1 MKWDK
6 REYFSIPNLMGY
18 FRILLIPIYLIV
30 YIRADS
36 VRDYQIAAGIMVL
49 SFLSDFL
56 DGKIARRFNMVT
68 EFGKI
73 LDPIADKMTQ
83 GTLALSFTFRYPA
96 MGVLLLLF
104 LLKETIMG
112 ILGAYMMRKGY
123 RMGGAKMHGKICTAV
138 LDLVMFLVLLLPN
151 LPYLAI
157 NLMVAASVCV
167 MAASLCLYLRMY
179 WNAWKQQKGSQ
190 EEIGAEE
197 IKEETKKGAAE
208 KTEKR
213 RSRKM
218 VIVIIAAVLVLF
230 ALGAILPFAR
240 QPKVTEKTK
249 KELEVEHF
257 YSDQPSGERAK
268 VISDN
273 GEALDER
280 LRLISQAE
288 EEIILSTFEFDSDTS
303 GTQMI
308 AALADAADRGVKVRV
323 LVDGF
328 PYLTTMWGNP
338 KFLALAQTE
347 NVEIRVYNPVRP
359 WKPWGIMGR
368 LHDKYLIADRTAY
381 ILGGRNTFDFFLGDQ
396 KGYKNYDWDMLVY
409 TKEASGD
416 SSLEQVRSYFESV
429 WKMPECKTFGKSRFW
444 KQNPSV
450 KKAEGEIADAVK
462 TLKEAYGDELGKIDY
477 KSITLPVNQ
486 IQLISNPTH
495 ILAKEPVVFY
505 TITEL
510 MKQAKEEVV
519 FHTPYV
525 ICDDWMLERLK
536 EVCEGDKDVKMMT
549 NSVANNGNPFG
560 AMDYQKNKEKI
571 RDTGVGILEYDK
583 GVSYHGKCFTVD
595 DRLAAIGSFNW
606 DMRSAYLDTEL
617 MLVVDSREVNEQLR
631 DEMKKYEQYALK
643 VTGKDTYEVP
653 EGVERQE
660 LSAKKK
666 FRIAV
671 LKTVA
676 GWARFLM

>member
-112 ILGAYMMRKGY
+112 ILGAYMMHKGY

-151 LPYLAI
+151 LPYLAV
-157 NLMVAASVCV
+157 NLMVAVSVCV
-167 MAASLCLYLRMY
+167 MAVSLCLYLRMY
-179 WNAWKQQKGSQ
+179 WNAWKQQKGSR
-190 EEIGAEE
+190 EEIGV
-197 IKEETKKGAAE
+197 
-208 KTEKR
+208 EKR

-249 KELEVEHF
+249 KELEVERF

-477 KSITLPVNQ
+477 ESITLPVNQ

-536 EVCEGDKDVKMMT
+536 EVCEGAKDVKMMT

-583 GVSYHGKCFTVD
+583 GVSYHGKCFTID

-631 DEMKKYEQYALK
+631 DEMKKYEQHALK

>member
-83 GTLALSFTFRYPA
+83 GTMALSFTFRYPA
-96 MGVLLLLF
+96 MGVLLSLF

-151 LPYLAI
+151 LPYLAV
-157 NLMVAASVCV
+157 NLMVAVSVCV
-167 MAASLCLYLRMY
+167 MAVSLCLYLRMY
-179 WNAWKQQKGSQ
+179 WNAWKRQRGSR
-190 EEIGAEE
+190 EEIGAE
-197 IKEETKKGAAE
+197 
-208 KTEKR
+208 KR
-213 RSRKM
+213 RSWKM

-230 ALGAILPFAR
+230 ALGAILPFVR

-249 KELEVEHF
+249 KELKVEHF
-257 YSDQPSGERAK
+257 YSDQTSEERAK

-303 GTQMI
+303 GMQMI
-308 AALADAADRGVKVRV
+308 AALADAAERGVKVRV
-323 LVDGF
+323 LADGF

-347 NVEIRVYNPVRP
+347 NVEIKVYNPLRP

-368 LHDKYLIADRTAY
+368 LHDKYLIVDRTAY

-450 KKAEGEIADAVK
+450 KKAAGEIAEAVK
-462 TLKEAYGDELGKIDY
+462 TLKEAYGDEIGKNDY
-477 KSITLPVNQ
+477 ESITLPVNQ

-536 EVCEGDKDVKMMT
+536 EVCKGDKDVKMMT

-571 RDTGVGILEYDK
+571 RATGVEILEYDG
-583 GVSYHGKCFTVD
+583 GVSYHGKCFTID

-617 MLVVDSREVNEQLR
+617 MLVVDSEEVNKQLR
-631 DEMKKYEQYALK
+631 EEMEKYEQHALK
-643 VTGKDTYEVP
+643 VTGRDTYEVP
-653 EGVERQE
+653 EGMEPQK

>member
-83 GTLALSFTFRYPA
+83 GTLALSFTFRYPV

-112 ILGAYMMRKGY
+112 ILGAYMMHKGY

-151 LPYLAI
+151 LPYLAV
-157 NLMVAASVCV
+157 NLMVAVSVCV
-167 MAASLCLYLRMY
+167 MAVSLCLYLRMY

-190 EEIGAEE
+190 EEIGA
-197 IKEETKKGAAE
+197 
-208 KTEKR
+208 EKR

-249 KELEVEHF
+249 KELEVERF

-273 GEALDER
+273 GEALEER

-308 AALADAADRGVKVRV
+308 AALADAAARGVKVRV

-477 KSITLPVNQ
+477 ESITLPVNQ

-525 ICDDWMLERLK
+525 ICDDWMLERLN

-571 RDTGVGILEYDK
+571 CDTGVEILEYDK
-583 GVSYHGKCFTVD
+583 GVSYHGKCFTID

-631 DEMKKYEQYALK
+631 DEMKKYEQHALK

>member
-151 LPYLAI
+151 LPYLAV

-167 MAASLCLYLRMY
+167 MAVSLCLYLRMY

-197 IKEETKKGAAE
+197 IKEETKKGAAK

-249 KELEVEHF
+249 KELEVERF

-303 GTQMI
+303 GMQMI

-338 KFLALAQTE
+338 KFLALAQME
-347 NVEIRVYNPVRP
+347 NAEIRVYNPVRP

-462 TLKEAYGDELGKIDY
+462 TLKEAYGDEFGKIDY
-477 KSITLPVNQ
+477 ESITLPVNQ

-525 ICDDWMLERLK
+525 SATTGCWKGLRRS
-536 EVCEGDKDVKMMT
+536 VK
-549 NSVANNGNPFG
+549 V
-560 AMDYQKNKEKI
+560 I
-571 RDTGVGILEYDK
+571 R
-583 GVSYHGKCFTVD
+583 
-595 DRLAAIGSFNW
+595 
-606 DMRSAYLDTEL
+606 M
-617 MLVVDSREVNEQLR
+617 
-631 DEMKKYEQYALK
+631 
-643 VTGKDTYEVP
+643 
-653 EGVERQE
+653 
-660 LSAKKK
+660 
-666 FRIAV
+666 
-671 LKTVA
+671 
-676 GWARFLM
+676 

>member
-112 ILGAYMMRKGY
+112 ILGAYMMHKGY

-151 LPYLAI
+151 LPYLAV
-157 NLMVAASVCV
+157 NLMVAVSVCV
-167 MAASLCLYLRMY
+167 MAVSLCLYLRMY

-190 EEIGAEE
+190 EEIGA
-197 IKEETKKGAAE
+197 
-208 KTEKR
+208 EKR

-249 KELEVEHF
+249 KELEVERF

-273 GEALDER
+273 GEALEER

-308 AALADAADRGVKVRV
+308 AALADAAARGVKVRV

-328 PYLTTMWGNP
+328 PYLTTMWGNS

-477 KSITLPVNQ
+477 ESITLPVNQ

-536 EVCEGDKDVKMMT
+536 EVCEEGDKDVKMMT

-571 RDTGVGILEYDK
+571 CDTGVEILEYDK
-583 GVSYHGKCFTVD
+583 GVSYHGKCFTID

-631 DEMKKYEQYALK
+631 DEMKKYEQHALK

>member
-112 ILGAYMMRKGY
+112 ILGAYMMHKGY

-151 LPYLAI
+151 LPYLAV
-157 NLMVAASVCV
+157 NLMVAVSVCV
-167 MAASLCLYLRMY
+167 MAVSLCLYLRMY

-190 EEIGAEE
+190 EEIGA
-197 IKEETKKGAAE
+197 
-208 KTEKR
+208 EKR

-249 KELEVEHF
+249 KELEVERF

-273 GEALDER
+273 GEALEER

-308 AALADAADRGVKVRV
+308 AALADAAARGVKVRV

-477 KSITLPVNQ
+477 ESITLPVNQ

-525 ICDDWMLERLK
+525 ICDDWMLERLN

-571 RDTGVGILEYDK
+571 CDTGVEILEYDK
-583 GVSYHGKCFTVD
+583 GVSYHGKCFTID

-631 DEMKKYEQYALK
+631 DEMKKYEQHALK

>member
-112 ILGAYMMRKGY
+112 ILGAYMMHKGY

-151 LPYLAI
+151 LPYLAV
-157 NLMVAASVCV
+157 NLMVAVSVCV
-167 MAASLCLYLRMY
+167 MAVSLCLYLRMY

-190 EEIGAEE
+190 EEIGA
-197 IKEETKKGAAE
+197 
-208 KTEKR
+208 EKR

-249 KELEVEHF
+249 KELEVERF

-308 AALADAADRGVKVRV
+308 AALADAADCGVKVRV

-477 KSITLPVNQ
+477 ESITLPVNQ

-536 EVCEGDKDVKMMT
+536 EVREGDKDVKMMT

-583 GVSYHGKCFTVD
+583 GVSYHGKCFTID

-631 DEMKKYEQYALK
+631 DEMKKYEQHALK

>member
-112 ILGAYMMRKGY
+112 ILGAYMMHKGY

-151 LPYLAI
+151 LPYLAV
-157 NLMVAASVCV
+157 NLMVAVSVCV
-167 MAASLCLYLRMY
+167 MAVSLCLYLRMY

-190 EEIGAEE
+190 EEIGAE
-197 IKEETKKGAAE
+197 
-208 KTEKR
+208 KR

-218 VIVIIAAVLVLF
+218 VIVIIAAVLVLV

-328 PYLTTMWGNP
+328 PYLTTMWQP
-338 KFLALAQTE
+338 TPPMEPAVPMPTE
-347 NVEIRVYNPVRP
+347 FWRIR
-359 WKPWGIMGR
+359 
-368 LHDKYLIADRTAY
+368 
-381 ILGGRNTFDFFLGDQ
+381 
-396 KGYKNYDWDMLVY
+396 
-409 TKEASGD
+409 
-416 SSLEQVRSYFESV
+416 
-429 WKMPECKTFGKSRFW
+429 
-444 KQNPSV
+444 
-450 KKAEGEIADAVK
+450 
-462 TLKEAYGDELGKIDY
+462 
-477 KSITLPVNQ
+477 
-486 IQLISNPTH
+486 
-495 ILAKEPVVFY
+495 
-505 TITEL
+505 
-510 MKQAKEEVV
+510 
-519 FHTPYV
+519 
-525 ICDDWMLERLK
+525 
-536 EVCEGDKDVKMMT
+536 
-549 NSVANNGNPFG
+549 
-560 AMDYQKNKEKI
+560 
-571 RDTGVGILEYDK
+571 
-583 GVSYHGKCFTVD
+583 
-595 DRLAAIGSFNW
+595 
-606 DMRSAYLDTEL
+606 
-617 MLVVDSREVNEQLR
+617 
-631 DEMKKYEQYALK
+631 
-643 VTGKDTYEVP
+643 
-653 EGVERQE
+653 
-660 LSAKKK
+660 
-666 FRIAV
+666 
-671 LKTVA
+671 
-676 GWARFLM
+676 

>member
-83 GTLALSFTFRYPA
+83 GTLALSFTFRYPV

-112 ILGAYMMRKGY
+112 ILGAYMMHKGY

-151 LPYLAI
+151 LPYLAV
-157 NLMVAASVCV
+157 NLMVAVSVCV
-167 MAASLCLYLRMY
+167 MAVSLCLYLRMY

-190 EEIGAEE
+190 EEIGA
-197 IKEETKKGAAE
+197 
-208 KTEKR
+208 EKR

-249 KELEVEHF
+249 KELEVERF

-273 GEALDER
+273 GEALEER

-308 AALADAADRGVKVRV
+308 AALADAAARGVKVRV

-328 PYLTTMWGNP
+328 PYLTTMWENP

-477 KSITLPVNQ
+477 ESITLPVNQ

-525 ICDDWMLERLK
+525 ICDDWMLERLN

-571 RDTGVGILEYDK
+571 CDTGVEILEYDK
-583 GVSYHGKCFTVD
+583 GVSYHGKCFTID

-631 DEMKKYEQYALK
+631 DEMKKYEQHALK